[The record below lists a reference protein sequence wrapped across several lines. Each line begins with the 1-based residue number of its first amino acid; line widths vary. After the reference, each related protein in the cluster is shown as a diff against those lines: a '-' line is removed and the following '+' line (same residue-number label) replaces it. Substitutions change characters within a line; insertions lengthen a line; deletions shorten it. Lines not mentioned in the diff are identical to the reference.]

1 MFNWAV
7 RGETMPKVLY
17 FSSSAAYPIDLQR
30 RDNNCLLTESI
41 MSFDCDAIGKPDYT
55 YGWAKLSG
63 EYLAKYAVEKYG
75 LNVNIYRPFGG
86 YGEDQDLSYPFPAII
101 RRIVDGDDPVVVWG
115 SGDQRRDFIAIED
128 VVSSVLTSME
138 HLAPGEAMN
147 IGTGVGTSFHDLAA
161 LAGRVYG
168 REFKIVAD
176 RSKPEGVYSRV
187 ADPSKML
194 QYYKP
199 KISLEE
205 GIEGVIDA
213 LTPI

>member
-1 MFNWAV
+1 
-7 RGETMPKVLY
+7 
-17 FSSSAAYPIDLQR
+17 
-30 RDNNCLLTESI
+30 
-41 MSFDCDAIGKPDYT
+41 
-55 YGWAKLSG
+55 
-63 EYLAKYAVEKYG
+63 
-75 LNVNIYRPFGG
+75 
-86 YGEDQDLSYPFPAII
+86 
-101 RRIVDGDDPVVVWG
+101 
-115 SGDQRRDFIAIED
+115 
-128 VVSSVLTSME
+128 ME